1 MGYSRCARLAVELR
15 IETMKKLFCIM
26 FLTLFAGCGS
36 GDEKELTNE
45 QAIANQ
51 CITKHSAGTY
61 TSDGGGS
68 TSTPED
74 VEAACEAEGKTC
86 GEVITREAALC
97 IAEADGLVEGVAP
110 TTASLFR
117 HDVFGW
123 VWSTLNTLDQTAG
136 EEGGESRTID
146 AFTGEVLE
154 RGNWAGFN

>member
-1 MGYSRCARLAVELR
+1 
-15 IETMKKLFCIM
+15 MKKLFCIM
-26 FLTLFAGCGS
+26 FLTLFAACGS

-51 CITKHSAGTY
+51 CITMHSAGTY
-61 TSDGGGS
+61 TSDNGGS

-74 VEAACEAEGKTC
+74 VEAACEAEGETC
-86 GEVITREAALC
+86 SEVITREAALC

-110 TTASLFR
+110 TTASLLR
-117 HDVFGW
+117 HEVWGW

-146 AFTGEVLE
+146 AFTGELLE